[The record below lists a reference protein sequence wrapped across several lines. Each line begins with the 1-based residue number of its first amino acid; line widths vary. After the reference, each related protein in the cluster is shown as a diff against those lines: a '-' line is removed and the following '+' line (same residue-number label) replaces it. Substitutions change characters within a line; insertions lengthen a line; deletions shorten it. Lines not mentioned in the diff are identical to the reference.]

1 MCGKIPKFS
10 QKQEHTSVNELNENH
25 GNVLTAIDCYTIPK
39 QIVDIVDLANSVD
52 NLSKK
57 YRKQLYLDILDTEPK
72 PSIQSNPTQMFS
84 NIEIEGILV

>member
-10 QKQEHTSVNELNENH
+10 QKQEHTSVNELIENH
-25 GNVLTAIDCYTIPK
+25 GNASTAMSNTIPK
-39 QIVDIVDLANSVD
+39 QIVDIVDLANFLD
-52 NLSKK
+52 NLSKA
-57 YRKQLYLDILDTEPK
+57 YRKQLYLDMLDAELK